1 MEEVNKAEVN
11 QPTEKDGKSKREKN
25 LIPMRTYDGMSED
38 EKKRQFEIRS
48 KGGKARQEQIAKR
61 KSMREDLEQLLN
73 CKVSKDQAEI
83 LLGDDAEMLG
93 NDFSV
98 QRVMLVRAIQEATQ
112 EGSAKLLEFIRNT
125 VGDAPKT
132 EISLDADIIT
142 ESDKRLLDSFEVDS
156 LVNMPKK
163 KSV

>member
-1 MEEVNKAEVN
+1 
-11 QPTEKDGKSKREKN
+11 
-25 LIPMRTYDGMSED
+25 
-38 EKKRQFEIRS
+38 
-48 KGGKARQEQIAKR
+48 
-61 KSMREDLEQLLN
+61 MREDLEQLLN

-83 LLGDDAEMLG
+83 LLGDDTEMLG

-142 ESDKRLLDSFEVDS
+142 ESDKRLLDSFNIDS

>member
-11 QPTEKDGKSKREKN
+11 QLIEEGKTNEKKPNSHEDLRRNERRRE
-25 LIPMRTYDGMSED
+25 
-38 EKKRQFEIRS
+38 KRQFEIRS

-83 LLGDDAEMLG
+83 LLGDDTEMLG

-142 ESDKRLLDSFEVDS
+142 ESDKRLLDSFDVGS
-156 LVNMPKK
+156 LVNMPNK
-163 KSV
+163 KSG

>member
-1 MEEVNKAEVN
+1 MEEVNRAEVN
-11 QPTEKDGKSKREKN
+11 QPTEEEKKAKKMRN
-25 LIPMRTYDGMSED
+25 LIPFVSDDQLTE
-38 EKKRQFEIRS
+38 EERQRQHDIRS
-48 KGGKARQEQIAKR
+48 KGGKASQAKIAKR
-61 KSMREDLEQLLN
+61 RSMKEDLEQLLN
-73 CKVSKDQAEI
+73 CKMDREQTEN
-83 LLGDDAEMLG
+83 LLGDDIEMLDD
-93 NDFSV
+93 DFSV
-98 QRVMLVRAIQEATQ
+98 QRVMLVRAMQTAMQ
-112 EGSAKLLEFIRNT
+112 DGNAKLLEFIRNT